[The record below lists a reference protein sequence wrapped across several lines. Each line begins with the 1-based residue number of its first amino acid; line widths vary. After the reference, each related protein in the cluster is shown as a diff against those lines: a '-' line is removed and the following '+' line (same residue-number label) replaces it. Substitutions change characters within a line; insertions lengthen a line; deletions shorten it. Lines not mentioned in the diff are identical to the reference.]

1 MPAHDT
7 VLPNLITS
15 VAREDPGR
23 PYVVN
28 AEAGGEVWTYGQAD
42 AEAWRWADA
51 YYQAGVRA
59 GDTVLTMLPPCVEAV
74 ASWLGIGRL
83 GALEVTVNTGYVG
96 NLLKYVID
104 DSQAAT
110 LVVHASY
117 LPGISADLAGSQ
129 LRRIV
134 VIGEPWPPASDGHQ
148 PASDGHLFASDGRE
162 IVTAEEFLAAAS
174 GQGGESREF
183 RPAGRGIAT
192 VVYTSGTTGP
202 SKGVLVTWRQAEL
215 TGSGI
220 MPADLFSARDA
231 IYSPFPVYHMSG
243 KAALYGAALLG
254 ARVIMRR
261 RFDTWAFWDDIRT
274 YQGAVTNL
282 VGAMANFL
290 YQQPEQ
296 PGDADT
302 PLRDVVMLPVMANV
316 SDFERRFGLRVRST
330 FNMTE
335 TSCCILTGAKR
346 ANETSCGRAR
356 PGFQARIVDADDE
369 EVPDGQLG
377 ELVLRS
383 DEPWTLMAG
392 YWRKPE
398 ATADAWRNLWF
409 HTGDA
414 FTRDAEGNFYFVDRM
429 KDAIRR
435 RGENI
440 SSAEVEAEVNAHPAV
455 LESAAIAVPAELA
468 EDEVKVVLVLQPGQ
482 QLDLPELADFLSG
495 RMAPFMVPRYLE
507 IVDALPKTPT
517 EKVRKAQL
525 RAAGVGTAWDR
536 LAPRPTEPAPAEPA
550 QKAAGS

>member
-1 MPAHDT
+1 MPVHDT
-7 VLPNLITS
+7 VLPNLIS
-15 VAREDPGR
+15 SMAREDPGR

-28 AEAGGEVWTYGQAD
+28 AETGEVWTYGQAD
-42 AEAWRWADA
+42 ADAWRWADA
-51 YYQAGVRA
+51 FYQAGIRA
-59 GDTVLTMLPPCVEAV
+59 GDTVLTMVPPCVEAV

-83 GALEVTVNTGYVG
+83 GALEVTVNTSYVG

-110 LVVHASY
+110 LVIHASY
-117 LPGISADLAGSQ
+117 LQGISGELEASQ
-129 LRRIV
+129 IRRIV
-134 VIGEPWPPASDGHQ
+134 VIGGPWPPASDGHQ
-148 PASDGHLFASDGRE
+148 LVS
-162 IVTAEEFLAAAS
+162 AEEFLAAP
-174 GQGGESREF
+174 GPGGESRAF

-220 MPADLFSARDA
+220 MPAGLFSASDA
-231 IYSPFPVYHMSG
+231 IYSPFPLYHMSG
-243 KAALYGAALLG
+243 KAGLYGAALLG

-274 YQGAVTNL
+274 YEGAVTNL

-302 PLRDVVMLPVMANV
+302 PLRDVMMLPVMANV

-335 TSCCILTGAKR
+335 TSCCILTGAER

-356 PGFQARIVDADDE
+356 PGFQARVVDGNDA

-414 FTRDAEGNFYFVDRM
+414 FTRDADGNFYFVDRI

-482 QLDLPELADFLSG
+482 QLDLPELAEFLAG
-495 RMAPFMVPRYLE
+495 RMAAFMVPRYLE

-517 EKVRKAQL
+517 EKVRKAEL
-525 RAAGVGTAWDR
+525 RAAGVGAAWDR
-536 LAPRPTEPAPAEPA
+536 LAPRAT
-550 QKAAGS
+550 AAS